1 MSALSNL
8 YAAAEDI
15 RTLLM
20 PFAFLLCVLGL
31 GEMGWRAGSDARAV
45 LGALLRTIIVVA
57 LIAGYPSAM
66 KTGQQAFIEMRSK
79 FTTARDAKFV
89 QLLSS
94 RIQNQPSDSWTN
106 LGKIVPAAIGYFFQ
120 GIGRFMLI
128 LLRFFQ
134 EFAIAGLIAV
144 SPLLI
149 GFLFFSYTQSL
160 GLQFGVTSLTVLL
173 WHVAICLVDIVI
185 QAISD
190 TLFMPITANNLVQVG
205 ANLIVVNN
213 WLMFPFIM
221 AFASFLTVFF
231 YLSVP
236 FVASAVMKGLS
247 GTTATLQAGIQG
259 ALQTAGVIT
268 GAGLTAAGAAATF
281 GGSAAVQAAIEGTK
295 TAAEGAT
302 RRGADCQRSFG
313 SWAALRRPH
322 RHRGAGGSDLPEPPR
337 LAPATV
343 GERFENRSNPA
354 QVAHQT
360 EPDGFIVEDSVQGTI
375 SHHKGNIYAPYA
387 AQAAFN
393 SHSSKAQPSGPPPLP
408 ATKPAPRQSGKAQ

>member
-8 YAAAEDI
+8 YAAGDDI

-20 PFAFLLCVLGL
+20 PFAFLLCVLGI
-31 GEMGWRAGSDARAV
+31 GEMGWRAGSDPRAV
-45 LGALLRTIIVVA
+45 LGALLRTIIVVT

-66 KTGQQAFIEMRSK
+66 KTGQRAFIEMRSK
-79 FTTARDAKFV
+79 FTTARDARFV
-89 QLLSS
+89 QLLTS
-94 RIQNQPSDSWTN
+94 RIANQPSDSWTN

-120 GIGRFMLI
+120 GIGRVMLI

-144 SPLLI
+144 SPLLV

-160 GLQFGVTSLTVLL
+160 SIQFGVTSLTVLL

-190 TLFMPITANNLVQVG
+190 TLFMPITANNLVQSG
-205 ANLIVVNN
+205 ANLIVVHN

-221 AFASFLTVFF
+221 AFAAFITVFF

-247 GTTATLQAGIQG
+247 GTTSTLRAGVHG
-259 ALQTAGVIT
+259 AMQTAGLIV
-268 GAGLTAAGAAATF
+268 GAGLTF
-281 GGSAAVQAAIEGTK
+281 GGSAAVQAAVEGTK
-295 TAAEGAT
+295 AAAEGAT
-302 RRGADCQRSFG
+302 AAGRITSDHAGRFTPGAQSSGAFGPFG
-313 SWAALRRPH
+313 SPLVI
-322 RHRGAGGSDLPEPPR
+322 
-337 LAPATV
+337 PAVV
-343 GERFENRSNPA
+343 GESMENKLNPA
-354 QVAHQT
+354 QVAYQAA
-360 EPDGFIVEDSVQGTI
+360 PDSFTVTDSVQGTI
-375 SHHKGNIYAPYA
+375 SHHKGNICTPYA

-393 SHSSKAQPSGPPPLP
+393 AHSSTAQQGPPPLP
-408 ATKPAPRQSGKAQ
+408 TNRPA